1 MIYRAI
7 SSGMH
12 FFDNS
17 FIFPNYND
25 PKYTTSVVKTYLDK
39 KRKQWDT
46 ISHGLGSTFPI
57 VMEIYEEMRDCY
69 STAV

>member
-25 PKYTTSVVKTYLDK
+25 PKYATSVVKTYLDK
-39 KRKQWDT
+39 KENNGTPSGTDWDQ
-46 ISHGLGSTFPI
+46 HFPLLWKY
-57 VMEIYEEMRDCY
+57 MKK
-69 STAV
+69 

>member
-39 KRKQWDT
+39 KENNGTPSVTDWDQ
-46 ISHGLGSTFPI
+46 HFPLLWKY
-57 VMEIYEEMRDCY
+57 MKK
-69 STAV
+69 